1 MTDKVK
7 PLKLEDTTSGSSL
20 NFGPT
25 EMNPAE
31 DYASVKGVS
40 FENSD
45 DVIVDSDGV
54 NMKFKDLNT
63 NNINTL
69 EELAFGAGR
78 YYLQPS
84 EYWRVPQ
91 YHSHVVPQEVAL
103 AQDSEYDVRGELAI
117 IL

>member
-1 MTDKVK
+1 MDKVK
-7 PLKLEDTTSGSSL
+7 PLKIEDLTDGSMVDFS
-20 NFGPT
+20 PT
-25 EMNPAE
+25 EVNPAQ
-31 DYASVKGVS
+31 DYIAAKGVS
-40 FENSD
+40 FANSD
-45 DVIVDSDGV
+45 DIFVDTDGTD
-54 NMKFKDLNT
+54 MRFTDLNT

-78 YYLQPS
+78 YFLRPS